1 MSIQRWTVVDT
12 YPDGGGAW
20 VTYDDHVA
28 AVAEEQAQRG
38 VVYRTGLALGR
49 AEALQ
54 DAREA
59 VAAAPAN
66 QRRSNEDGAG
76 GYIQHA
82 DGMGTS
88 VNRSETFTEYLTRAA
103 ALAAIDALKGESNG

>member
-1 MSIQRWTVVDT
+1 MSEHLPECPSAGPVFMSDRPKGPRPCICPALEACQRRVLT
-12 YPDGGGAW
+12 A
-20 VTYDDHVA
+20 
-28 AVAEEQAQRG
+28 
-38 VVYRTGLALGR
+38 
-49 AEALQ
+49 
-54 DAREA
+54 AREA
-59 VAAAPAN
+59 VAALPAN

>member
-59 VAAAPAN
+59 VAAAPAYYC
-66 QRRSNEDGAG
+66 EDQWSGADT
-76 GYIQHA
+76 H
-82 DGMGTS
+82 
-88 VNRSETFTEYLTRAA
+88 RLLSE
-103 ALAAIDALKGESNG
+103 ALAAIDALKRDAERDRWLEDEADRLRKGE